1 MRVILRIFITSISLF
16 LCLGSPALGLEERI
30 LDFPL
35 KLGIAPIINESEV
48 KIYPNKYEIRDVLGE
63 EATKMMLRYF
73 RRFNRFKVYALP
85 PLSEGEDPYE
95 RYEDMDFVIQG
106 KILSCTIKKGTSFGT
121 TWKVLLELE
130 VKLLDIKGGRTV
142 FERTILGTESQFLP
156 YLEDR
161 ERKTWKEVEKGA
173 LGGALRK
180 AILEG
185 ATLVARYLPLR
196 GRIIAKIDEKR
207 FLINLGEEDGLR
219 KNDTLYLIRAQSI
232 KTIDPKRPMV
242 LIPQHPFDLQVK
254 ELKPHESIV
263 EIVRIRDS
271 EAEPP
276 KEGDVVERPL
286 YP

>member
-1 MRVILRIFITSISLF
+1 MRKALILSL
-16 LCLGSPALGLEERI
+16 ALILIIYPSFNLPSLDRT

-35 KLGIAPIINESEV
+35 ALGMLPITNDSGV
-48 KIYPNKYEIRDVLGE
+48 KIYPNKYELRDVLGE

-73 RRFNRFKVYALP
+73 RRFNRFKIHELP
-85 PLSEGEDPYE
+85 PLKDTEDLYE
-95 RYEDMDFVIQG
+95 KHENMDFVVQG
-106 KILSCTIKKGTSFGT
+106 RILSCIIKKGETFGT
-121 TWKVLLELE
+121 NWSAKLELE
-130 VKLLDIKGGRTV
+130 LKLYDIKGGKVV
-142 FERTILGTESQFLP
+142 FDRVILGTDRQFMI

-161 ERKTWKEVEKGA
+161 ERKTWKEVEKSA

-196 GRIIAKIDEKR
+196 GRIIAILDEKR

-219 KNDTLYLIRAQSI
+219 KNDTLYLIRAQKI
-232 KTIDPKRPMV
+232 KTIDPKRPIV
-242 LIPQHPFDLQVK
+242 LLPQRVFDLQVK
-254 ELKPHESIV
+254 ELKAQEAVV
-263 EIVRIRDS
+263 ELISVKDS

-276 KEGDVVERPL
+276 REGDIVERPL

>member
-1 MRVILRIFITSISLF
+1 MRKLLTLLVSFSLLLLIS
-16 LCLGSPALGLEERI
+16 SPHATPQERI

-35 KLGIAPIINESEV
+35 SLGILPIINESDV

-85 PLSEGEDPYE
+85 PLKESEDLYDKH
-95 RYEDMDFVIQG
+95 EDMDFVIEG
-106 KILSCTIKKGTSFGT
+106 TILSCILRKGETFGT
-121 TWKVLLELE
+121 NWLAKLELE
-130 VKLLDIKGGRTV
+130 LKLYDIKGKRVCFDRVIIGSDRH
-142 FERTILGTESQFLP
+142 FMP
-156 YLEDR
+156 HLEDK
-161 ERKTWKEVEKGA
+161 ERNTWKEVEKSA

-185 ATLVARYLPLR
+185 ASLVARHLPLR
-196 GRIIAKIDEKR
+196 GRIIAVLDEKR

-219 KNDTLYLIRAQSI
+219 KNDTLYLVRAQSV
-232 KTIDPKRPMV
+232 KTIDPQRPLV
-242 LIPQHPFDLQVK
+242 LIPQRLFDLQVK
-254 ELKPHESIV
+254 ELKANEAIV
-263 EIVRIRDS
+263 ELIRIRDS

-276 KEGDVVERPL
+276 REGDVVERPL